1 MFGRQFKDSNSEF
14 GLHFFLSGI
23 SLMCLFADFYF
34 WVSLFTILYS
44 AYLTYNYRK
53 KKCFQ
58 IIPLSIGIRE
68 GQGLSG
74 WEINSKLKGH
84 KR

>member
-44 AYLTYNYRK
+44 AYLTYNYRE
-53 KKCFQ
+53 KKCLHN
-58 IIPLSIGIRE
+58 PSLYERSLRE
-68 GQGLSG
+68 GQRLSG
-74 WEINSKLKGH
+74 WEINS
-84 KR
+84 

>member
-44 AYLTYNYRK
+44 AYLTYNYREK
-53 KKCFQ
+53 KMFANN
-58 IIPLSIGIRE
+58 PSLYERSLLE
-68 GQGLSG
+68 GQRLSG
-74 WEINSKLKGH
+74 WEINS
-84 KR
+84 